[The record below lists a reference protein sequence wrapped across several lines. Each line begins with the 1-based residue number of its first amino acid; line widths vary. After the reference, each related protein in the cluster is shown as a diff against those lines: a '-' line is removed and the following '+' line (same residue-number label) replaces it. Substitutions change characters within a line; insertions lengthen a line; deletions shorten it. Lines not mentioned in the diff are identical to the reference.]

1 MKEIV
6 IAVYMTLVFVLNI
19 LQIKDYKNL
28 NNDLLFDY
36 VSTNILVLSNLILYF
51 EYHSIKIPLM
61 GIFISIFI
69 NFLYYKDIKFNKKI
83 KTILLFLLFLNLYI
97 FTYATLRF
105 LFF

>member
-6 IAVYMTLVFVLNI
+6 IAVYMILVFVLNI

-69 NFLYYKDIKFNKKI
+69 IFLYYKDIKFNKKI

-97 FTYATLRF
+97 FTYAVLRF

>member
-6 IAVYMTLVFVLNI
+6 IAVYMILVFVLNI

>member
-6 IAVYMTLVFVLNI
+6 IAVYMILVFVLNI

-69 NFLYYKDIKFNKKI
+69 NFLYYKDTKFNKKI

-97 FTYATLRF
+97 FTYAILRF